1 MKVQVLDRALD
12 IAELLSKEQHGLSLT
27 TIARRLHL
35 NKSTVHRLLHSL
47 KDRGYIERTAEGHY
61 RLGMEWIEL
70 SSVHLNN
77 LELKTEAQPLLR
89 ELADLVKNTVFLATL
104 QDDEVVYIDK
114 AETHTSLRKYSI
126 IGRRAPL
133 YCTAL
138 GKAMLSGRSDTE
150 IRETFGR
157 HRLKAYT
164 PKTFTDVRR
173 LAAEIA
179 RIRERGWSVDDEEY
193 EKGIRCIGAPIRDY
207 RSRVIGAIS
216 TSGAL
221 AMIPRQKV
229 NEIAGHVKK
238 AALEI
243 SRRMGYRGG

>member
-12 IAELLSKEQHGLSLT
+12 IAELLSREQRGLGLT
-27 TIARRLHL
+27 DIARRLRL
-35 NKSTVHRLLHSL
+35 NKSTVHRLLQSL
-47 KDRGYIERTAEGHY
+47 KGRGYIEKTPEGGY

-138 GKAMLSGRSDTE
+138 GKAMLTGRPDNE
-150 IRETFGR
+150 IRDVFGR
-157 HRLKAYT
+157 RRLKGYT
-164 PKTFTDVRR
+164 PRTLTDVTR
-173 LAAEIA
+173 LSTEVA
-179 RIRERGWSVDDEEY
+179 RSRERGWSIDDEEY

-207 RSRVIGAIS
+207 RSQVIGAIS
-216 TSGAL
+216 TSGSV
-221 AMIPRQKV
+221 AMIPRKKV
-229 NEIAGHVKK
+229 SEIAGHVKK

>member
-12 IAELLSKEQHGLSLT
+12 IAELLSREQHGLSLT
-27 TIARRLHL
+27 DIAGRLGL
-35 NKSTVHRLLHSL
+35 NKSTVHRLLQSL
-47 KDRGYIERTAEGHY
+47 KSRGYIEKTDVGTY

-70 SSVHLNN
+70 SSVYLNN

-89 ELADLVKNTVFLATL
+89 ELAGLAKNTVFLAML

-114 AETHTSLRKYSI
+114 METHNSLRKYSI

-138 GKAMLSGRSDTE
+138 GKAMLTGRSENE
-150 IRETFGR
+150 IRQEFA
-157 HRLKAYT
+157 HRKLKRYT
-164 PKTFTDVRR
+164 PKTFTDVDR
-173 LAAEIA
+173 LAAEIERTRA
-179 RIRERGWSVDDEEY
+179 RGWSIDDEEY

-207 RSRVIGAIS
+207 RSQVIGAVS
-216 TSGAL
+216 TSGSVT
-221 AMIPRQKV
+221 MVPRQSVK
-229 NEIAGHVKK
+229 EIGGHVKK